1 MRQKILHCCSRK
13 NTKCANNVTAINCHD
28 VSWWCSIY
36 THVDIYQIEDFD
48 PTYIQIADRGS
59 HVIFMNYEGALTTMT
74 KALTSRPQQQ
84 RSDTKAL
91 GSEIWRVGPGIWDL
105 KRKRSEE
112 GGDMSTMLKSLGLD
126 MPAKAKEQNGQDAV
140 GEFDIEKFYTFQFFT
155 PKKIHSK
162 AWVIK
167 LALPFQCWLNQTK
180 PMQNWREFQFHP
192 LLFNNSRGQHFGN
205 LQGFPNK
212 RHYFP
217 PVQNS

>member
-1 MRQKILHCCSRK
+1 MRQKILPCCSRK
-13 NTKCANNVTAINCHD
+13 DTKCANNVTTINCHD

-36 THVDIYQIEDFD
+36 TYVDIYQIEDFD

-59 HVIFMNYEGALTTMT
+59 HVRFMNYEGALTTMT
-74 KALTSRPQQQ
+74 KALTTRLWHQSP
-84 RSDTKAL
+84 
-91 GSEIWRVGPGIWDL
+91 GIWDLKRVGPGIWDVNNVEKPWPGYASQSKGAEWTRRCGWVWHWKVL
-105 KRKRSEE
+105 HISVFHPQEN
-112 GGDMSTMLKSLGLD
+112 SLKSMGYQISFSL
-126 MPAKAKEQNGQDAV
+126 
-140 GEFDIEKFYTFQFFT
+140 F
-155 PKKIHSK
+155 
-162 AWVIK
+162 
-167 LALPFQCWLNQTK
+167 FQCWLKQTK